1 MRVGV
6 LVHALTGGGGEAV
19 ARSWAE
25 QLAARGH
32 LVSYLLYGPDA
43 IQGPDLTIETLVFPG
58 RSTID
63 RWVRLPGWVRR
74 TAIQRRLDVVLA
86 VLSFSNLTA
95 LRALAMP
102 WPRAIRVVL
111 SEHTVPTMHWR
122 YEGMGGQVKEQL
134 ARLLYR
140 RADGVIAVSHPVAA
154 DLRARYG
161 VGADRLFVLPNP
173 VPAVDNMPV
182 AMPARVGALQRILVV
197 GRLCDVKRIDRLFSV
212 LELLRAR
219 GSTCSAVVIGDGP
232 ARTELEE
239 HARRLELPVHFLG
252 WAVPWQQHVRPG
264 DCLLVTA
271 DVEGFGNVLVEA
283 AAAGLPAV
291 APSTALGVADAL
303 VPGLTG
309 VLAGSAR
316 PDDLADAL
324 VEAAALRVRPQLLQ
338 PWLQRF
344 SPARAGLRLEAI
356 LTEVRQRPRR
366 GVARP
371 ICALKPVFGDA
382 STRTLPLIAAT
393 VVLVGAAAIAVL
405 FSVRVTAGWTDQ
417 SGY

>member
-32 LVSYLLYGPDA
+32 QVSYLLYGPDA
-43 IQGPDLTIETLVFPG
+43 SAGSDPATETFMFPG
-58 RSTID
+58 RTTVD
-63 RWVRLPGWVRR
+63 RWVRLPAWVRR
-74 TAIQRRLDVVLA
+74 TAIQRKFDVVLA
-86 VLSFSNLTA
+86 VLTFSNLTA
-95 LRALAMP
+95 LRALVRP

-122 YEGMGGQVKEQL
+122 YEGVGGQVKKQL
-134 ARLLYR
+134 ARLLYG
-140 RADGVIAVSHPVAA
+140 RADGVIAVSHPVAT

-173 VPAVDNMPV
+173 VPAVDNLPGSI
-182 AMPARVGALQRILVV
+182 PANVGALQRVVVV
-197 GRLCDVKRIDRLFSV
+197 GRLCEVKRIDRLFSV
-212 LELLRAR
+212 LDVLRAR
-219 GSTCSAVVIGDGP
+219 GLACSGVVIGDGP
-232 ARTELEE
+232 ARTELEA
-239 HARRLELPVHFLG
+239 HARRLRLPVQFLG
-252 WAVPWQQHVRPG
+252 WAVPWQQHSRPG

-309 VLAGSAR
+309 VLARSAR
-316 PDDLADAL
+316 ADDLADAL
-324 VEAAALRVRPQLLQ
+324 VEAAALPVHPQLIE
-338 PWLQRF
+338 PWLRTF
-344 SPARAGLRLEAI
+344 SPALAGKRLEAI
-356 LTEVRQRPRR
+356 LTKVQQRPRGDRQIYAGISVKR
-366 GVARP
+366 GR
-371 ICALKPVFGDA
+371 
-382 STRTLPLIAAT
+382 
-393 VVLVGAAAIAVL
+393 
-405 FSVRVTAGWTDQ
+405 AG
-417 SGY
+417 

>member
-1 MRVGV
+1 MGDPRTPADEDAHMRCSPPRSKGPVTEVTAMRVGV
-6 LVHALTGGGGEAV
+6 LVHALAGGGGEAV

-32 LVSYLLYGPDA
+32 LVSYLLYGPDVRP
-43 IQGPDLTIETLVFPG
+43 GSDLTIETFVFPG

-63 RWVRLPGWVRR
+63 RWVRLPTWVRR
-74 TAIQRRLDVVLA
+74 TATQRKLDVVLA
-86 VLSFSNLTA
+86 VLTFSNLTA
-95 LRALAMP
+95 LRAFVR
-102 WPRAIRVVL
+102 PRRRSITVVL
-111 SEHTVPTMHWR
+111 SEHTIPTMHWC
-122 YEGMGGQVKEQL
+122 YEGLGGRVKEQL

-140 RADGVIAVSHPVAA
+140 RADGVIAVSHPVAT

-182 AMPARVGALQRILVV
+182 AMPVRVGALQRILVV
-197 GRLCDVKRIDRLFSV
+197 GRLCEVKRIDRLFHV

-219 GSTCSAVVIGDGP
+219 GLTCSAVVIGDGP
-232 ARTELEE
+232 LRPELEE
-239 HARRLELPVHFLG
+239 HARRLDLPVHFLG

-283 AAAGLPAV
+283 AAAGIPAV

-309 VLAGSAR
+309 VLARSAR

-324 VEAAALRVRPQLLQ
+324 VEAAALAVHPQLVRP
-338 PWLQRF
+338 WLRTF
-344 SPARAGLRLEAI
+344 SPALAGGRLEAI
-356 LTEVRQRPRR
+356 LTQVRQRPRWKSR
-366 GVARP
+366 GQ
-371 ICALKPVFGDA
+371 
-382 STRTLPLIAAT
+382 
-393 VVLVGAAAIAVL
+393 
-405 FSVRVTAGWTDQ
+405 VTAKAGVR
-417 SGY
+417 

>member
-32 LVSYLLYGPDA
+32 QVSYLLYGPDA
-43 IQGPDLTIETLVFPG
+43 RAGSDRAIETFMFPG
-58 RSTID
+58 SSTID
-63 RWVRLPGWVRR
+63 RWLLLPAWVRR
-74 TAIQRRLDVVLA
+74 TATQRKFDVVLS

-95 LRALAMP
+95 LRALVGP
-102 WPRAIRVVL
+102 RPRAIPVVL
-111 SEHTVPTMHWR
+111 SEHTVPTMHWC
-122 YEGMGGQVKEQL
+122 YEGAGGRVKDQL

-140 RADGVIAVSHPVAA
+140 RADAVIAVSHAVAT

-173 VPAVDNMPV
+173 VPAVDNLPVSMPV
-182 AMPARVGALQRILVV
+182 NVGELQRILVV
-197 GRLCDVKRIDRLFSV
+197 GRLCEVKRIDRLFKV
-212 LELLRAR
+212 LDVLRAW
-219 GSTCSAVVIGDGP
+219 GLACSAVVIGDGP

-239 HARRLELPVHFLG
+239 YAARRRLPVDFLG
-252 WAVPWQQHVRPG
+252 WAVPWQKHVRPG

-309 VLAGSAR
+309 VLARSAR
-316 PDDLADAL
+316 AEDLAEAL
-324 VEAAALRVRPQLLQ
+324 VEASALPVHPQRVES
-338 PWLQRF
+338 WLRTF
-344 SPARAGLRLEAI
+344 SPALAGLRLETI
-356 LTEVRQRPRR
+356 LTQVRQRPRWESQ
-366 GVARP
+366 G
-371 ICALKPVFGDA
+371 
-382 STRTLPLIAAT
+382 RT
-393 VVLVGAAAIAVL
+393 G
-405 FSVRVTAGWTDQ
+405 RCC
-417 SGY
+417 